1 MNVMVK
7 MDAVEMLDKLAD
19 FRSQRDLIRLQES
32 EAMDAAFPEE
42 LRQTLK
48 DIEAEFAGRS
58 EIVNEK
64 IASLEKEI
72 KAEVLEHGETIKGTH
87 LMAVWNK
94 GRVSWNSKALE
105 GYAVAHPEVAAFR
118 KEGKPSISIRG

>member
-72 KAEVLEHGETIKGTH
+72 KAEVLEHGETVKGTH
-87 LMAVWNK
+87 LKAVWNK